1 MYPYI
6 CRMDINIEIDKKAVM
21 AEVYKI
27 TGYTGA
33 KSGDMDKIS
42 SSEDELNILNS
53 YYDDS
58 MSAMADIISRVG
70 YLLNEHSFC
79 LSLPSNWKEKV
90 KSALEK
96 SMKQYS
102 INYICMQW
110 FNLSKKDEVKYY
122 GDICDELALSIKK
135 YLLERE
141 RPSRQ

>member
-1 MYPYI
+1 
-6 CRMDINIEIDKKAVM
+6 MDINIEIDKNAVM

-33 KSGDMDKIS
+33 KSGDIDKIS

-53 YYDDS
+53 YYNDS
-58 MSAMADIISRVG
+58 MSAMADIISRDG

-79 LSLPSNWKEKV
+79 LTLPSNWKKKIKGV
-90 KSALEK
+90 LEK

-102 INYICMQW
+102 VNYICMQW

-122 GDICDELALSIKK
+122 GEICEELALSIKK